1 MESYDEF
8 ANRARIITEVHAL
21 PPQNSVGKPDCGS
34 TDLLSLPC
42 SPEKNASKKKVKD
55 AMKKSLKR
63 L

>member
-21 PPQNSVGKPDCGS
+21 PPQNYVGKPDCGG
-34 TDLLSLPC
+34 TDLSLSC
-42 SPEKNASKKKVKD
+42 SPEKNANKKKVKD

>member
-21 PPQNSVGKPDCGS
+21 PPQNSTGKPDCVG
-34 TDLLSLPC
+34 TDSLSLPC
-42 SPEKNASKKKVKD
+42 SPEKKKVKD

>member
-21 PPQNSVGKPDCGS
+21 PPQNSIGKPDCVG

>member
-21 PPQNSVGKPDCGS
+21 PPPNSIGKPDCSGVDS
-34 TDLLSLPC
+34 SLSC
-42 SPEKNASKKKVKD
+42 SPEKNANKKKVKD